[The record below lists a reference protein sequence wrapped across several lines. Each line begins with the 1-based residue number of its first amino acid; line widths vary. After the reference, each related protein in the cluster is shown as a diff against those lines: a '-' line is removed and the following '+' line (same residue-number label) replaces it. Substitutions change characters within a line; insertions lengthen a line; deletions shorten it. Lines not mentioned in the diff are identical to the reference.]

1 MFEIVRYTAERAD
14 EWNAFVAQSKN
25 GTFLHDRRYMDYH
38 ADRFVDCSLMIYDTK
53 GNLFALLP
61 ANRVDDTLYSHQGL
75 TYGGLLLDGRA
86 TADAVCRTMSDINDY
101 LRQQGIRYV
110 ICKTVPWIYAAIPA
124 DEPLYAFTQVCHATL
139 KYRDIASVVSLDNQL
154 ALSELRR
161 RGKRKAERHGIRIA
175 YSDDFQT
182 FWQILT
188 ENLQVKYDSH
198 PVHTI
203 QEITLLRN
211 RFPDSIRL
219 YAAYEGHE
227 MIAGTVLYV
236 TPRVIKTQ
244 YISASLRGKEV
255 GALDLLFASLLSCPP
270 PNHTYL
276 DLGTSAL
283 DHSTALKLPLIFQK
297 EGFGARAVC
306 YDTYEW
312 QLL

>member
-1 MFEIVRYTAERAD
+1 MFKIVRYTAERAD

-38 ADRFVDCSLMIYDTK
+38 ADRFVDCSLMIYDAK
-53 GNLFALLP
+53 GCLFALLP
-61 ANRVDDTLYSHQGL
+61 ANRVGDTLYSHQGL
-75 TYGGLLLDGRA
+75 TYGGLLLTGRA
-86 TADAVCRTMSDINDY
+86 TADAVCQTMADMNEH
-101 LRQQGIRYV
+101 LRQQGIRSV
-110 ICKTVPWIYAAIPA
+110 VCKTIPWIYTAIPA
-124 DEPLYAFTQVCHATL
+124 EEPLYAFTQVCHATL
-139 KYRDIASVVSLDNQL
+139 KYRDVASVVSLDHQL
-154 ALSELRR
+154 TLSELRR
-161 RGKRKAERHGIRIA
+161 RGKKKAERHGVRIA

-188 ENLQVKYDSH
+188 ENLQVKYGSH

-219 YAAYEGHE
+219 YAAYEGNE

-236 TPRVIKTQ
+236 TPRVVKTQ

-270 PNHTYL
+270 TNLAYL

-297 EGFGARAVC
+297 EGFGARAIC

-312 QLL
+312 QP